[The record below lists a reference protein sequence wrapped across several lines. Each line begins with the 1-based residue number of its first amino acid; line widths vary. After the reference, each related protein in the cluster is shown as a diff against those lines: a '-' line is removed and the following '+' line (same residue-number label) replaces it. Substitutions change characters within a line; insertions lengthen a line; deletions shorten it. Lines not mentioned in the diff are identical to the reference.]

1 MITVNEAEH
10 IIMQQVTDYGTQQ
23 VPLSSATGYTLAE
36 DIITD
41 RDLPPWHRPT
51 VDGIAISY
59 ASYEVGTRTFTI
71 VATLAAG
78 ATPID
83 ITAPTECVEIMTGG
97 PLPETTD
104 TVIRY
109 EDISINNGI
118 ATINIAEVKKGQNI
132 HRRGKDKLQGDV
144 VATRNTLI
152 TPALISIAASAGK
165 GTLTVKKPPRVVII
179 TTGNELVDVHEQ
191 PTPFQIR
198 RSNNHT
204 IAAALLPYHITADM
218 LHIPDDP
225 IITREQIAM
234 CLTSCDVILLSGGVS
249 MGKYDY
255 VPQVLA
261 ELSVATLF
269 HKVQQRPG
277 KPFWF
282 GKHSNGTLVFAF
294 PGNPVSVFM
303 CLHRYFIPWLQASL
317 SVPSS
322 PKYAVLDKDIN
333 FAIPLQYFAQVNV
346 TVNEQ
351 GQLSAMPIEGNG
363 SGDFANLLDSNAF
376 IELPLEKDQFIKGE
390 AYRIGPFKP
399 II

>member
-1 MITVNEAEH
+1 MITVREAEN
-10 IIMQQVTDYGTQQ
+10 IIMQQVADYGTQQ
-23 VPLSSATGYTLAE
+23 VPLTAATGYTLAE

-59 ASYEVGTRTFTI
+59 AAYEAGIRGYTI
-71 VATLAAG
+71 IATLAAG
-78 ATPID
+78 ADPID
-83 ITAPTECVEIMTGG
+83 INTPTECVEIMTGG

-109 EDISINNGI
+109 EDVTIINGI
-118 ATINIAEVKKGQNI
+118 ATINITNVKKSQNI
-132 HRRGKDKLQGDV
+132 HRRGKDKLRGDV
-144 VATRNTLI
+144 VAVRGTLI

-165 GTLTVKKPPRVVII
+165 SMLTVKKPPRIVII

-204 IAAALLPYHITADM
+204 IAATLQPYHIASDM

-225 IITREQIAM
+225 AITKEQIASA
-234 CLTSCDVILLSGGVS
+234 LSSYDVILLSGGVS

-282 GKHSNGTLVFAF
+282 GRHTNGVLVFAF

-317 SVPSS
+317 SILSS
-322 PKYAVLDKDIN
+322 SKYAVLDKDIN

-376 IELPLEKDQFIKGE
+376 MELPLEKDQFKKGE
-390 AYRIGPFKP
+390 AYQIWPFKP
-399 II
+399 IV

>member
-1 MITVNEAEH
+1 MITVSEAEN
-10 IIMQQVTDYGTQQ
+10 IIMQQVADYGTQQ
-23 VPLSSATGYTLAE
+23 VPITEATGYTLAE

-59 ASYEVGTRTFTI
+59 VAWESGIRTFTI
-71 VATLAAG
+71 IATLAAG

-83 ITAPTECVEIMTGG
+83 ITTPSECVEIMTGG

-109 EDISINNGI
+109 EDITIINGI
-118 ATINIAEVKKGQNI
+118 VIINIPNVKKGQNI
-132 HRRGKDKLQGDV
+132 HRRGKDKLQGDT
-144 VATRNTLI
+144 VAARNTLI
-152 TPALISIAASAGK
+152 IPALISIAASAGK
-165 GTLTVKKPPRVVII
+165 SILTVKKPPRIVII
-179 TTGNELVDVHEQ
+179 TTGNELVGVQEQ

-198 RSNNHT
+198 KSNNHT
-204 IAAALLPYHITADM
+204 IAATLQPYHINADM
-218 LHIPDDP
+218 LHLPDEP
-225 IITREQIAM
+225 TITKEQIAIA
-234 CLTSCDVILLSGGVS
+234 LSAYDVILLSGGVS

-261 ELSVATLF
+261 ELNVATLF

-282 GKHSNGTLVFAF
+282 GRHSNGTLVFAF

-322 PKYAVLDKDIN
+322 PKYAILGKDIN
-333 FAIPLQYFAQVNV
+333 FAVPLQYFAQVNV
-346 TVNEQ
+346 TINEQ
-351 GQLSAMPIEGNG
+351 GQLSATPIEGNG

-376 IELPLEKDQFIKGE
+376 LELPLEKDQFKKGE
-390 AYRIGPFKP
+390 AYRIWPFKP
-399 II
+399 IV